1 MHHQRRRSGHTSGN
15 TSLTDVRKA
24 VSATDPS
31 YRKHSS
37 RPAPMTRRITPQS
50 VPKLRKSTRDREK
63 EEEERWWND
72 EKESFP
78 EFWYVVSTFF
88 LLHNFIAASP
98 QKSPPFHPPALSPDM
113 QVISVTPNCV
123 KW

>member
-1 MHHQRRRSGHTSGN
+1 
-15 TSLTDVRKA
+15 
-24 VSATDPS
+24 
-31 YRKHSS
+31 
-37 RPAPMTRRITPQS
+37 MTRRITPQS

-88 LLHNFIAASP
+88 LVAQSHYGLPSEVLLFPSSRI
-98 QKSPPFHPPALSPDM
+98 
-113 QVISVTPNCV
+113 VT
-123 KW
+123 